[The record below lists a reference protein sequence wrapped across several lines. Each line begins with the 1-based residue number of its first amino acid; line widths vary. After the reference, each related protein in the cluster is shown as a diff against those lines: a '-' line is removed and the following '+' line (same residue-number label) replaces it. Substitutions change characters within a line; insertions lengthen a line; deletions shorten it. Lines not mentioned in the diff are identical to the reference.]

1 VKGGSARFAW
11 ALLAGYFALVCVVAL
26 SHVVPLTFDEA
37 WSFLEFSRH
46 GLGFSLTHYPLPNNH
61 IAFTALQALVV
72 RESFVAAEPTLLR
85 LGNLLV
91 VAGYLALLLHIVT
104 TRLALRP
111 SLAALAV
118 IALTLCSPLIT
129 LYLFVARGYLLGCAL
144 LLASVHFGA
153 IPGRRVATA
162 VLCALATWTIPTFAF
177 AVPGV
182 VLALFLC
189 AEQGRAGRRAA
200 LQTAAL
206 YAALTL
212 VLYAPVLSDVLAQR
226 TGWNEGG
233 NSGVFAKTLWDLLGN
248 AGAFDLALY
257 GDTLLISL
265 LAVGVWRS
273 RGAEALA
280 LLAPVFSFLLVA
292 GLLNATGIITTPFSR
307 TASFIP
313 VFVWL
318 ALAVAVAGSAPLR
331 RVAAVLAAFNL
342 AAGLFLFAATLG
354 GGDPQ
359 RYPMLERLSP
369 SPLARA
375 DRSWLSPNAELR
387 VEWDAAPVGRLYAR
401 SYGVQLKR
409 VDDTGQPPCEG
420 TGRFPPRPKNRVS
433 VAGGSRLIC
442 F

>member
-1 VKGGSARFAW
+1 MQRGSTRLAQG
-11 ALLAGYFALVCVVAL
+11 LLAGYFALICAVAL

-61 IAFTALQALVV
+61 IAFTALQVLVV

-91 VAGYLALLLHIVT
+91 VAGYLALLLHIAT
-104 TRLALRP
+104 TRLALNA

-118 IALTLCSPLIT
+118 VALTLCSPLTT
-129 LYLFVARGYLLGCAL
+129 LYLFVARGYLLGSAL
-144 LLASVHFGA
+144 LLAAVHFGA
-153 IPGRRVATA
+153 IPRRRVATA

-177 AVPGV
+177 ATPGV

-189 AEQGRAGRRAA
+189 EERGSAARRAA

-212 VLYAPVLSDVLAQR
+212 LLYAPVLGDVFAQR
-226 TGWNEGG
+226 TGWNEAG
-233 NSGVFAKTLWDLLGN
+233 NLNLFAKALWELLGN
-248 AGAFDLALY
+248 AGAFDLALVAN
-257 GDTLLISL
+257 TILVTL

-273 RGAEALA
+273 RGSEALA

-292 GLLNATGIITTPFSR
+292 GLLGALGIISTPFAR
-307 TASFIP
+307 TASFAP
-313 VFVWL
+313 LFVWL
-318 ALAVAVAGSAPLR
+318 ALAVAVAGNPLLQR
-331 RVAAVLAAFNL
+331 ISAVLAAFNL
-342 AAGLFLFAATLG
+342 AAGLFLFAATLVS
-354 GGDPQ
+354 GDPQ
-359 RYPMLERLSP
+359 KYPTLAQLSP

-375 DRSWLSPNAELR
+375 ERAWLASDAELR
-387 VEWDAAPVGRLYAR
+387 MEWDAAPVGRLYAR
-401 SYGVQLKR
+401 GYGFKLKR
-409 VDDTGQPPCEG
+409 VDDTGQLPCAG
-420 TGRFPPRPKNRVS
+420 TGRFAPRPSNRIS
-433 VAGGSRLIC
+433 LGRGSRLLC